1 MGGDTHEKKRKNP
14 SPPGFLVGC
23 MVSVAHVCVGC
34 TCKLL
39 AARGYIH
46 LLCTNVLIENCCLH
60 MCKVAKWCLHI
71 CVIAIYCSHMIACTI
86 VVHEG
91 NNYKLAFA
99 DVNGCKLLFHM
110 CVIANCCMFKVV
122 CKSMFTHELTTKLC
136 LHMYVVAWR

>member
-39 AARGYIH
+39 AAPGYIH

-60 MCKVAKWCLHI
+60 MCVVVSGGGCEMVFAHVCDRNLLLAHDCLQ
-71 CVIAIYCSHMIACTI
+71 C
-86 VVHEG
+86 EG
-91 NNYKLAFA
+91 NDYKLAFA
-99 DVNGCKLLFHM
+99 YVTGCKLLFSH
-110 CVIANCCMFKVV
+110 V
-122 CKSMFTHELTTKLC
+122 CDCKLLYVHGC
-136 LHMYVVAWR
+136 L